1 VLLPQS
7 NGPTESHSSRFPYHL
22 RINLLINEV
31 QSVKRYAGGYEDM
44 NQQVQEKNELMA
56 HPTEETHFPFV

>member
-1 VLLPQS
+1 VLLPHS
-7 NGPTESHSSRFPYHL
+7 NEPTESHPSTFPYHL

-44 NQQVQEKNELMA
+44 NQQVQEKNEPKA
-56 HPTEETHFPFV
+56 YPTEETHFPLV

>member
-7 NGPTESHSSRFPYHL
+7 NEPTESHSSSFPYHL

-31 QSVKRYAGGYEDM
+31 QPVKRYAGGYEDT
-44 NQQVQEKNELMA
+44 NQQVQEKNDPMV